1 MLSKTARSW
10 EYLLR
15 ILTCA
20 AVITPTPNSCPSQRK
35 RFWEKYSSSYL
46 SSNSINRNVS
56 TDNFITALHSPL
68 IESSNGL
75 FPPHAELMMLR
86 RIFLW
91 KVGLLGIAK
100 KQFEGL
106 HLAVGAA
113 ASAAQAALQRRR
125 PLRRRLQQP
134 PHMCERWSL
143 VCLVLRIVSPELT
156 KGLRRPG
163 LTELG
168 HMGPRPRPPTV

>member
-20 AVITPTPNSCPSQRK
+20 VITPTPNSCPSQRK
-35 RFWEKYSSSYL
+35 RFWGKYSSSYL

-106 HLAVGAA
+106 HLAVGA
-113 ASAAQAALQRRR
+113 SAAALQRKKASSTTASSAASS
-125 PLRRRLQQP
+125 
-134 PHMCERWSL
+134 HMCERWSL